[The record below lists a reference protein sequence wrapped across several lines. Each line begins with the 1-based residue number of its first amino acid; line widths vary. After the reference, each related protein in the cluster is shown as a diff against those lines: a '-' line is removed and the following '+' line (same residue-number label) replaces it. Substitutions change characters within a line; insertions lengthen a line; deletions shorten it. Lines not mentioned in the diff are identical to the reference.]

1 MHKAIISVKHD
12 LLFGFCPTDSLKDKD
27 VLKSCILWL
36 QKISRAVKVTEKSG
50 PSIWPRLGNSLWI
63 ILREKSPFG
72 NLGKNS
78 VIQSEMGITRCI
90 CVFHTQLEAS

>member
-12 LLFGFCPTDSLKDKD
+12 LLFGFCLKDKD

-36 QKISRAVKVTEKSG
+36 QKTSRAVKVTEKSG
-50 PSIWPRLGNSLWI
+50 PSIWPRLSNSLWI
-63 ILREKSPFG
+63 ILRGKSPFG

-78 VIQSEMGITRCI
+78 VIQSEMGITRCM

>member
-12 LLFGFCPTDSLKDKD
+12 LLFGFCPTHSLKDKD

-36 QKISRAVKVTEKSG
+36 QKTSRAVKVTEKSG
-50 PSIWPRLGNSLWI
+50 PSIWPRLSNSLWI

>member
-1 MHKAIISVKHD
+1 MIYCSV
-12 LLFGFCPTDSLKDKD
+12 FVSDSLKDKD

-36 QKISRAVKVTEKSG
+36 QKTSRAVKVTEKSG
-50 PSIWPRLGNSLWI
+50 PSIWPRLSNSLWI